1 MKRKRIWI
9 LVADGARA
17 RLLVHEPSKNGFKP
31 ALDREFI
38 GTNLP
43 SREIASD
50 RGGRALGGDRQASHG
65 VQPKSDPHRYEE
77 EMFAREIAS
86 ALEKGRKHDAFDQ
99 LIVVAPPR
107 ILGVLRSSFTK
118 PLQERIKVELNK
130 DLTSVSIHDL
140 PKHLSDL
147 IRY

>member
-1 MKRKRIWI
+1 MTKKTIWI

-17 RLLVHEPSKNGFKP
+17 RLLVHDPSEKAYQP

-38 GTNLP
+38 GTNLA
-43 SREIASD
+43 SRDIASD
-50 RGGRALGGDRQASHG
+50 RGGRALGGDRSASHG
-65 VQPKSDPHRYEE
+65 VQPKSDPHRHEE
-77 EMFAREIAS
+77 EMFAREIAI
-86 ALEKGRKHDAFDQ
+86 ALEKARKDDAFDQ

-107 ILGVLRSSFTK
+107 ILGVLRSVFTK
-118 PLQERIKVELNK
+118 PLQERIKAELNK